1 MDHHIKTAKKNVIK
15 FILGIK
21 LKQLRK
27 KSNLSLKELAEKS
40 GLSASYLN
48 EIEKGKKYPKL
59 EKINAIADVLKV
71 SADHLSSTKLGKS
84 LHPLTEFVESELFNK
99 FPAEMF
105 GINDQDI
112 YDLMSNSPEKFSSFL
127 VAVLELAR
135 GYDITVKDV
144 LQSVLRSYQESYNN
158 YFVDIENLSAQA
170 REEFGLTENN
180 FSSNQLK
187 EVLEQ
192 KFNYKIDES
201 LLTDYFE
208 TKNVRSYFSAK
219 KGKNVFLLNKDL
231 TEAQK
236 KFVLGK
242 EIGIC
247 YLGVRRKEESALD
260 FAQILGDFRASY
272 FSGALCLP
280 TSTFVKD
287 LKEVF
292 QNKQFKE
299 ESFLNLLIKYG
310 VSSEVLMHRLT
321 QILPEYFGLNQ
332 LYFLRC
338 TNDFESEPNKFKITR
353 ELHLAQMHAPH
364 GQRLKEHYC
373 RRWITITLLKD
384 LSKKMKESKNDAPIL
399 GIQRS
404 QINGQDVEYFCVS
417 IARPSRIMP
426 ETNSCITIGIM
437 MDDYFKRQVSFWDD
451 NSVSKKLVGQT
462 CERCTVLDCNERE
475 VPPIL
480 VTERED
486 AIRKS
491 QFLSDLVKNI

>member
-1 MDHHIKTAKKNVIK
+1 MDHHVKTAKKNVIK

-135 GYDITVKDV
+135 SYDITVDNI

-158 YFVDIENLSAQA
+158 YFVDLENLSLQA
-170 REEFGLTENN
+170 RDEFGLNENN
-180 FSSNQLK
+180 FTSTQLK
-187 EVLEQ
+187 EVLIQ
-192 KFNYKIDES
+192 KFDYVIDEES
-201 LLTDYFE
+201 LSHHE
-208 TKNVRSYFSAK
+208 QTKSTRSYFKAK
-219 KGKNVFLLNKDL
+219 KGKNIFLLNKDL

-236 KFVLGK
+236 KFTLGK
-242 EIGIC
+242 ELGIC
-247 YLGVRRKEESALD
+247 YLGVRRKEDGAID

-272 FSGALCLP
+272 FSGALSLP
-280 TSTFVKD
+280 AHSFVKD

-292 QNKQFKE
+292 QNKSFKE

-310 VSSEVLMHRLT
+310 VSSEVLMHRMT

-338 TNDFESEPNKFKITR
+338 TNDFEQRPNAFKITR

-373 RRWITITLLKD
+373 RRWVTITLLKD
-384 LSKKMKESKNDAPIL
+384 LAKKMTENKNDVPLL

-404 QINGQDVEYFCVS
+404 LINGQNVEYFCVS
-417 IARPSRIMP
+417 IARPSKIMP
-426 ETNSCITIGIM
+426 ETNSCITIGIL
-437 MDDYFKRQVSFWDD
+437 MDDYFKRQVSFWNDE
-451 NSVSKKLVGQT
+451 SVTKKLVGQT
-462 CERCTVLDCNERE
+462 CERCNILDCNERAE
-475 VPPIL
+475 EPTIVLEQATQIQ
-480 VTERED
+480 
-486 AIRKS
+486 KS
-491 QFLSDLVKNI
+491 QFLSNLVKDM